1 MNIFWYSGYLMKYDV
16 VLLESGISICFQ
28 FFSMLMNEDFG
39 IWHCELTTL
48 GFPDLCL
55 DAVDVLVSWL
65 ML

>member
-16 VLLESGISICFQ
+16 VLLESGISISFQ

-48 GFPDLCL
+48 GYLIYVWMQWMCLCL
-55 DAVDVLVSWL
+55 G
-65 ML
+65 

>member
-16 VLLESGISICFQ
+16 VLLESGISISFQ

-48 GFPDLCL
+48 GYPIYVWMQWMCLCL
-55 DAVDVLVSWL
+55 G
-65 ML
+65 